1 METQKLTKE
10 ELEQLKEYQT
20 KANEI
25 VNTLGQIEIQ
35 KAILE
40 GNSTSLLG
48 EMADLREKQNT
59 LAKQLQENYGD
70 GDINLDTGEFTKRVS
85 E

>member
-1 METQKLTKE
+1 MATKKLTEK

-40 GNSTSLLG
+40 GNSTSLLS
-48 EMADLREKQNT
+48 EMADLREKQNK
-59 LAKQLQENYGD
+59 LAKELQENYGD
-70 GDINLDTGEFTKRVS
+70 GDINLDTGEFTERVS

>member
-1 METQKLTKE
+1 MGTQKLTKE
-10 ELEQLKEYQT
+10 ELNQLKEFQS
-20 KANEI
+20 KSNEI
-25 VNTLGQIEIQ
+25 VNTLGQIEVQ

-59 LAKQLQENYGD
+59 LAKQLQEKYGD
-70 GDINLDTGEFTKRVS
+70 GDINLDTGEFAKRVS

>member
-1 METQKLTKE
+1 MATKKLTEKE
-10 ELEQLKEYQT
+10 LDQLKEYQT

-40 GNSTSLLG
+40 GNSTSLIS
-48 EMADLREKQNT
+48 EMADLREKQNK
-59 LAKQLQENYGD
+59 LAKELQEKYGD
-70 GDINLDTGEFTKRVS
+70 GDINLDTGEFTKQVP